1 MRSADFDRLFEPD
14 AIALV
19 GASADPNKLSGRP
32 YRYLKKF
39 GYEGEI
45 HLVNPGREEIDG
57 KQCFDSVTDIPG
69 AVDVALVLVPARLTA
84 DVVAECGEADIPF
97 ASVIASGFQ
106 EVDQEG
112 AEMEAELHE
121 AASGAGVRLIGPNS
135 EGFVTP
141 PANVAATFSSIC
153 KRDRFLAGPVGF
165 VSQSGAFGGAIFQL
179 VQNEGVGASKWIT
192 TGNEA
197 DVDTLEL
204 VDYLVEDP
212 DTEVVAAYVESL
224 EEGRRLLDIGRRAA
238 ETDTTIVAIRV
249 GASAQGREATESHT
263 GSVASDEAI
272 YSAIFDASGV
282 VRVETVDGFVDSL
295 SAFAAMDV
303 ASYGEPADGVGVVS
317 ISGGAAA
324 LIADTCARL
333 DLPMADLT
341 SETEGVIAERIPPYG
356 SPTNPVDVTASAVG
370 QPELFAE
377 CVEAVG
383 RDPGVDCVLFQFG
396 NSGRE
401 TIEAS
406 EAAITGLA
414 RDYDLPVACV
424 FTGAEPDP
432 ETVDR
437 LADRGV
443 LAFSDPARALAV
455 LNQLRD
461 RAAFGHDARAQPAN
475 RYTLP
480 AERRKF
486 APETW
491 DDVTGLLD
499 EFDVPTAP
507 SSLVD
512 SADAAVDTAD
522 SFDGPAVLKLDPVT
536 VPHKSEL
543 GGVATDL
550 ETEAEVRAAYERL
563 AAIDVDADVLCQAS
577 VEGVE
582 LIAGVVEDDDFGPV
596 LMFGPGGV
604 FVELFD
610 DAFAYR
616 PLPVTEADAHE
627 LIDESAASRL
637 LDGYRDFAPVDRGS
651 LVSVLVNVSEL
662 YANVDVSE
670 LEFNPIIGTA
680 DGSLA
685 VDALVE

>member
-1 MRSADFDRLFEPD
+1 MSTPNFDRLFEPE

-32 YRYLKKF
+32 YRYLQKF

-45 HLVNPGREEIDG
+45 HLVNPGRDEIDG
-57 KQCFDSVTDIPG
+57 RPCFDSVTDIPG
-69 AVDVALVLVPARLTA
+69 SVDVALVLVPARLTA

-97 ASVIASGFQ
+97 ASVIASGFR
-106 EVDQEG
+106 EVGEEG
-112 AEMEAELHE
+112 AEMETELRE
-121 AASGAGVRLIGPNS
+121 AAERAGVRLIGPNS

-153 KRDRFLAGPVGF
+153 KRDEFLAGPVGF

-204 VDYLVEDP
+204 IDYLVDDP
-212 DTEVVAAYVESL
+212 NTDVVAAYVESL
-224 EEGRRLLDIGRRAA
+224 EDGRRLLDIGQRAA

-263 GSVASDEAI
+263 GSVASDDAI
-272 YSAIFDASGV
+272 YSAVFDASGV

-295 SAFAAMDV
+295 SAFAAVDV
-303 ASYGEPADGVGVVS
+303 GRYGEPADGVGVVS

-333 DLPMADLT
+333 DLPIANLT
-341 SETEGVIAERIPPYG
+341 SDTENAIADRIPPYG

-406 EAAITGLA
+406 EEAIAALVE
-414 RDYDLPVACV
+414 DYDLPVATV

-443 LAFSDPARALAV
+443 LSFSDPARALSV
-455 LNQLRD
+455 LKQLRD
-461 RAAFGHDARAQPAN
+461 RAAFGHDARGQPADQ
-475 RYTLP
+475 YALP
-480 AERRKF
+480 AERRSF
-486 APETW
+486 EPETW
-491 DDVTGLLD
+491 DDIAGLLD
-499 EFDVPTAP
+499 EFDVPTAR

-512 SADAAVDTAD
+512 SADAAVDLAAT
-522 SFDGPAVLKLDPVT
+522 FDGPAVLKLDPVAI
-536 VPHKSEL
+536 PHKSEL
-543 GGVATDL
+543 GGVATGL
-550 ETEAEVRAAYERL
+550 ETEAEVRAAYDRL
-563 AAIDVDADVLCQAS
+563 AAIDVDAGVLCQAS
-577 VEGVE
+577 VDGVE

-616 PLPVTEADAHE
+616 PLPVTAADARE
-627 LIDESAASRL
+627 LIDESAAARL
-637 LDGYRDFAPVDRGS
+637 LDGYRDYPPVDVDS
-651 LVSVLVNVSEL
+651 LVSLLVSVSEL
-662 YANVDVSE
+662 YANVDVAE
-670 LEFNPIIGTA
+670 LEFNPVIGTA
-680 DGSLA
+680 DGCVA

>member
-1 MRSADFDRLFEPD
+1 MSGADFDRLFEPD

-45 HLVNPGREEIDG
+45 HLVNPGRDEIDG
-57 KQCFDSVTDIPG
+57 RPCFDSVTDIPSP
-69 AVDVALVLVPARLTA
+69 VDVALVLVPARLTA

-97 ASVIASGFQ
+97 ASVIASGFR
-106 EVDQEG
+106 EVGDEG
-112 AEMEAELHE
+112 AEMEAELRD
-121 AASGAGVRLIGPNS
+121 AAERAGVRLIGPNS

-153 KRDRFLAGPVGF
+153 KRDEFLPGPVGF

-204 VDYLVEDP
+204 VDYLVTDP
-212 DTEVVAAYVESL
+212 NTDVVAAYVESL
-224 EEGRRLLDIGRRAA
+224 ESGRRLLDIGQRAA

-249 GASAQGREATESHT
+249 GASDQGREATESHT
-263 GSVASDEAI
+263 GSVASDDAI
-272 YSAIFDASGV
+272 YSAVFDAAGV

-303 ASYGEPADGVGVVS
+303 GRYGERAGGVGVVS

-324 LIADTCARL
+324 LIADTSARL

-341 SETEGVIAERIPPYG
+341 QDTEDVIAERIPPYG

-406 EAAITGLA
+406 EEAIAALA
-414 RDYDLPVACV
+414 EDYDLPVACV

-437 LADRGV
+437 LAERGV
-443 LAFSDPARALAV
+443 LSFTDPARALAV
-455 LNQLRD
+455 LKQLRD
-461 RAAFGHDARAQPAN
+461 RAAFGHRVRDQPAD
-475 RYTLP
+475 RYALP
-480 AERRKF
+480 AERRAF
-486 APETW
+486 DPESWT
-491 DDVTGLLD
+491 DVATLLD
-499 EFDVPTAP
+499 EFDIPTAG
-507 SSLVD
+507 SALVD
-512 SADAAVDTAD
+512 SADEAVDLAA
-522 SFDGPAVLKLDPVT
+522 SFDGPAVLKLDPVA

-543 GGVATDL
+543 GGVATGLDS
-550 ETEAEVRAAYERL
+550 EAEIRAAYERL
-563 AAIDVDADVLCQAS
+563 EAIDVDAGILCQAS
-577 VEGVE
+577 VDGVE

-616 PLPVTEADAHE
+616 PLPVTEDEARE
-627 LIDESAASRL
+627 LIGESAASRL
-637 LDGYRDFAPVDRGS
+637 LDGYRDYATVDRDS
-651 LVSVLVNVSEL
+651 LVSILVNVSEL
-662 YANVDVSE
+662 YAAVDVSE

-680 DGSLA
+680 DGCVA